1 VLDLAVFVTYLTL
14 PIKQLDEVVTT
25 GTCLVK
31 FSIRAIRAIRCQASK
46 LRPVTPQKQ
55 GCVQAVAGYVARCA
69 GFCTTEGSSISDLNS
84 DIRGGEITVT
94 LL

>member
-31 FSIRAIRAIRCQASK
+31 FSIRAIRCQASK